1 MPCGTTWTCAKD
13 PNQSPLGTCKAV
25 TGACECNDGY
35 VTRDCGVR
43 RDSPDDTACSVHG
56 IATVFDSYARHD
68 MPDRRTPLPPN
79 QIVVSCHCQP
89 GYGLHDCSSRCGGN
103 DTTPCSGH
111 GTCLNG
117 TWQPG
122 RCLCD
127 AGWAGDA
134 CDQRC
139 CSGHGIYGNSS
150 RACSVDGS
158 GLEDCFCDPGFVGAG
173 CQTDERP
180 AHPAITAINASTARD
195 VSSLAVHWRV
205 DARGL
210 KHTDVFRTD
219 FAEVAANASE
229 GSSDSYCNGPVIP
242 SQEACDVASLKCMQE
257 IPGLKAGAR
266 YSVRV
271 TAVNGKLKLESAS
284 EAQRAELPAPNCSSG
299 EVADSASGKC
309 VACLAG
315 KQPNSDGTVCE
326 DCPPLEV
333 AAFGATCAPCSDGSI
348 PSRDR
353 SYCAVCPAGEQPN
366 RNRTACER
374 CPDGTFSSGSG
385 ASSCRRCNDPAVN
398 QSGTTASADR
408 TYCLPC
414 PMGTYV
420 APGSPDPSCRP
431 CPPFQVAPSGSATCE
446 RCDPGQAPSHDN
458 DTCVTCPN
466 DQFSLDGTRC
476 LACPKLDVEGRVV
489 RSYSRGA
496 QCANGRLTIKDSFWY
511 NRSEHR
517 AVTAGTVLY
526 RCVSARACRSAPS
539 SSSMRCGKGHDEA
552 TVLCGSCLSKESG
565 GGAQCDYALQS
576 DGSCVCCASPAVV
589 WLTLL
594 AGLGAVA
601 WVLSTSLRSALRS
614 AGGEEGEEGEEDRP
628 PDVAAMV
635 AKIGVN
641 YVQTTSLL
649 AGFDLDWGRSVRY
662 AFSAMGLAGGAVVQ
676 AISLQCVVDIS
687 YASRAVVTLVGLPL
701 AIVLGPGAALLVRR
715 RWLQGGRPGE
725 SLRARWWASSL
736 VLVWLL
742 YSTIAHEAF
751 RVVHCVNVEGRLWL
765 RADLRVA
772 CEGSEYAA
780 VRGLAVVVIACVV
793 AGVPLG
799 LAAGM
804 RRSRAAARS
813 EDVYSFLADPYAARF
828 CWWETTIMLRKA
840 ALIAVLSYIPAEQ
853 GDLRVYVG
861 LGVLQVPLLLHAVF
875 LPYRK
880 SAQNRLEGFAL
891 VATFLTLFVGQAISL
906 EILPKPEGEGGGDG
920 GDGEGGDGGGGE
932 GGADA
937 GGGVLSSKNVALAL
951 VTAVNAGVVVVMMG
965 VVGSSWTRSTRKFM
979 GGSLG
984 TKVAM
989 AAGEWACCGGRC
1001 CRRRRHARSDG
1012 SGEDWDDFEESLIEG
1027 GSDGLTGGLMEGRRE
1042 RHVQSFDI
1050 GSAAGE

>member
-1 MPCGTTWTCAKD
+1 M
-13 PNQSPLGTCKAV
+13 
-25 TGACECNDGY
+25 
-35 VTRDCGVR
+35 
-43 RDSPDDTACSVHG
+43 
-56 IATVFDSYARHD
+56 
-68 MPDRRTPLPPN
+68 
-79 QIVVSCHCQP
+79 
-89 GYGLHDCSSRCGGN
+89 
-103 DTTPCSGH
+103 
-111 GTCLNG
+111 
-117 TWQPG
+117 
-122 RCLCD
+122 
-127 AGWAGDA
+127 
-134 CDQRC
+134 
-139 CSGHGIYGNSS
+139 
-150 RACSVDGS
+150 
-158 GLEDCFCDPGFVGAG
+158 
-173 CQTDERP
+173 
-180 AHPAITAINASTARD
+180 
-195 VSSLAVHWRV
+195 
-205 DARGL
+205 
-210 KHTDVFRTD
+210 
-219 FAEVAANASE
+219 
-229 GSSDSYCNGPVIP
+229 
-242 SQEACDVASLKCMQE
+242 
-257 IPGLKAGAR
+257 
-266 YSVRV
+266 
-271 TAVNGKLKLESAS
+271 
-284 EAQRAELPAPNCSSG
+284 
-299 EVADSASGKC
+299 
-309 VACLAG
+309 
-315 KQPNSDGTVCE
+315 
-326 DCPPLEV
+326 
-333 AAFGATCAPCSDGSI
+333 
-348 PSRDR
+348 
-353 SYCAVCPAGEQPN
+353 
-366 RNRTACER
+366 
-374 CPDGTFSSGSG
+374 
-385 ASSCRRCNDPAVN
+385 
-398 QSGTTASADR
+398 
-408 TYCLPC
+408 
-414 PMGTYV
+414 
-420 APGSPDPSCRP
+420 
-431 CPPFQVAPSGSATCE
+431 
-446 RCDPGQAPSHDN
+446 
-458 DTCVTCPN
+458 
-466 DQFSLDGTRC
+466 
-476 LACPKLDVEGRVV
+476 
-489 RSYSRGA
+489 
-496 QCANGRLTIKDSFWY
+496 
-511 NRSEHR
+511 
-517 AVTAGTVLY
+517 TAGTVLY
-526 RCVSARACRSAPS
+526 RCVSARACWSAPS
-539 SSSMRCGKGHDEA
+539 SSSMRCGEGHDEA

-676 AISLQCVVDIS
+676 AVSLQCVADIS
-687 YASRAVVTLVGLPL
+687 YASRAVVALVGLPL
-701 AIVLGPGAALLVRR
+701 AIVLGPGVALLVRR

-875 LPYRK
+875 LPYRT

-937 GGGVLSSKNVALAL
+937 GGGVLSSKNAALAL

-965 VVGSSWTRSTRKFM
+965 VVGSSWTRSTLKSM

-984 TKVAM
+984 AMVAM
-989 AAGEWACCGGRC
+989 AAGEWACCGG
-1001 CRRRRHARSDG
+1001 
-1012 SGEDWDDFEESLIEG
+1012 
-1027 GSDGLTGGLMEGRRE
+1027 
-1042 RHVQSFDI
+1042 
-1050 GSAAGE
+1050 